1 MNKGGIG
8 VKESGYLY
16 PIWLSTYLPP
26 LSTYKGDGGGCPE
39 MTGATT
45 G

>member
-1 MNKGGIG
+1 MR
-8 VKESGYLY
+8 VSGYLY

-26 LSTYKGDGGGCPE
+26 SLSTYKGDGGGCPE